1 MTTEDDKK
9 IIYTGPSPRGW
20 HRLQQ
25 AAECLQKYAW
35 KYESPAKEGEPDA
48 LKKSPALVK
57 GSLIHLALAQ
67 HYAIMRAR
75 QTEGDDP
82 NSWCSPHEAVELIAK
97 LEDNTE
103 YIDPVL
109 QTFDA
114 YARCYNGKIEEQS
127 MKILAVEELF
137 DSRIAGKYR
146 LTGRAD
152 LIYEDLAGRVY
163 VVDHKTTSRL
173 TSKHKQYY
181 GVSGQLIGYAHMARE
196 VYGDRFA
203 GMVLNLIQHGDS
215 PKFERLT
222 LPRSP
227 FLEQN
232 FEQTVV
238 DLEESIERL
247 QQEGRPHDQWPKA
260 MNELTCFHRY
270 GACEF
275 MDQCRFGKDYKTA
288 GNFTIGKFNN

>member
-1 MTTEDDKK
+1 MTDDNDKK

-35 KYESPAKEGEPDA
+35 KYEAPEEEGAKDELA
-48 LKKSPALVK
+48 KSPALIK
-57 GSLIHLALAQ
+57 GSLVHLALAQ
-67 HYAIMRAR
+67 HYARMRAE
-75 QTEGDDP
+75 QTEGDSADA
-82 NSWCSPHEAVELIAK
+82 WCTPKEAVELIAE
-97 LEDNTE
+97 LEGNTG
-103 YIDPVL
+103 YIDNVL

-114 YARCYNGKIEEQS
+114 YAQRYNVKAEQQT
-127 MKILAVEELF
+127 MRILAVEELF
-137 DSRIAGKYR
+137 DSKIAGKYR

-152 LIYEDLAGRVY
+152 LIYEDMGGRVF
-163 VVDHKTTSRL
+163 VVDHKTTSRI
-173 TSKHKQYY
+173 TNKHKQYY
-181 GVSGQLIGYAHMARE
+181 GISGQLIGYAHMARE
-196 VYGDRFA
+196 VYGDRFS
-203 GMVLNLIQHGDS
+203 GMVLNLIQHGPN

-247 QQEGRPHDQWPKA
+247 QTEGRPYDQWPKA

-270 GACEF
+270 GACQF
-275 MDQCRFGKDYKTA
+275 VDQCRFGAGYKA
-288 GNFTIGKFNN
+288 GGNFDFGKFNN